1 MTILNR
7 PTQSVND
14 AATATVTA
22 DEALP
27 SRSPGITSR
36 VMALG
41 MAVILLNS
49 LALFLILSNYLRKDL
64 TTLTATQLVTIANY
78 VARGVDQDIVDRRDM
93 LEHVAKQFQ
102 LPLLHEPARLQAW
115 LGERHEVNPLFSR
128 GLLVVDRAGVV
139 LADYPSV
146 PERVGMSFADRDYFQ
161 QAIQGGFAIGRPVF
175 GRASRDAVLPMG
187 TPLRDGAGAVQ
198 AILVGVSALQSANF
212 IKDFYSTRVGASGGL
227 VLVSPRDRLFIG
239 SSTDLAITLQPTPPA
254 GVHQQHDR
262 AMQGFRGVGIDINSL
277 GVEELAA
284 IASVPSSG
292 WFVVARIMT
301 SELFAPIARLRNF
314 ILIATAILVPI
325 FLLIMGLGLR
335 YQLRPLRHAAQHAER
350 MTRGEIPLA
359 PLPLI
364 RRDEVGHLTAAFN
377 GVLARLL
384 ASRAELEHSA
394 NHDGLTGLPNRQLLA
409 DRMQQALGRARR
421 GEQQVALLF
430 LDLDG
435 FKTIND
441 RWGHIA
447 GDAALCEVA
456 ARLGSVL
463 RCEDTLARV
472 GGDEFVILLT
482 DLGERADSLVEAV
495 AKKCLGVFESPFF
508 ISGQWCRLGTS
519 IGIAIGRGE
528 CAVEELLCVADAAM
542 YRAKEAGRGCFF
554 WAGE

>member
-1 MTILNR
+1 
-7 PTQSVND
+7 
-14 AATATVTA
+14 
-22 DEALP
+22 
-27 SRSPGITSR
+27 
-36 VMALG
+36 MAVG

-49 LALFLILSNYLRKDL
+49 LALFFILSNYLRTDL

-78 VARGVDQDIVDRRDM
+78 VAKGVDQDIVDRRDM
-93 LEHVAKQFQ
+93 LEHVAAQFQ
-102 LPLLHEPARLQAW
+102 LPLLDEPARLRAW
-115 LGERHEVNPLFSR
+115 LGERHAVNPLFSQ
-128 GLLVVDRAGVV
+128 GLLVVDRAGIV
-139 LADYPSV
+139 LADYPPV
-146 PERVGMSFADRDYFQ
+146 PGRVGMSFADRDYFQ
-161 QAIQGGFAIGRPVF
+161 PAMQGGFAIGRPVF
-175 GRASRDAVLPMG
+175 GRASRVPILPMAM
-187 TPLRDGAGAVQ
+187 PLRDRAGAVQ

-212 IKDFYSTRVGASGGL
+212 IQALYSTRVGASGGL
-227 VLVSPRDRLFIG
+227 VLVSPRDHLFIG
-239 SSTDLAITLQPTPPA
+239 SSTDPAITLQPTPAP

-262 AMQGFRGVGIDINSL
+262 AMQGFRGVGIGSNGG
-277 GVEELAA
+277 GVDELAA

-301 SELFAPIARLRNF
+301 SEVFAPITRLRHF
-314 ILIATAILVPI
+314 IAITTAILVPI

-335 YQLRPLRHAAQHAER
+335 FQLRPLRHAAQHAER

-394 NHDGLTGLPNRQLLA
+394 HHDGLTGLPNRQLLA
-409 DRMQQALGRARR
+409 DRMAQALGRARR
-421 GEQQVALLF
+421 GERQVALLF

-435 FKTIND
+435 FKSIND
-441 RWGHIA
+441 RWGHSA

-456 ARLGSVL
+456 VRLGAVL

-482 DLGERADSLVEAV
+482 DINDRADGVVEVV
-495 AKKCLGVFESPFF
+495 ANKCLDVFQSPFF
-508 ISGQWCRLGTS
+508 IHGQRCRLGTS
-519 IGIAIGRGE
+519 IGIAISRGE
-528 CAVEELLCVADAAM
+528 CALDELLRAADAAM
-542 YRAKEAGRGCFF
+542 YRAKEAGRGCFC